1 VADDESRRDLDLL
14 RRLRGMS
21 VQSAAQQLEA
31 FHRLK
36 ERARPAAEA
45 AGWRAP
51 ADDPRAPDAIDLG
64 FDTVRFA
71 LETLECWKRLEG
83 RHFDF
88 LLRGLG
94 AAAEPSRT
102 DPAAASPTPRVLLEV
117 TASDDLPGRARFR
130 VENPSAATDL
140 VLIEVPAL
148 RGASDGGAFGGSVR
162 VWRAD
167 VDIDPDD
174 FAVPAGGLGVF
185 ELVVGKGAAPAGR
198 FVGTGTVRV
207 GGRDA
212 GVLVINARVV

>member
-14 RRLRGMS
+14 RRLRGTS

-36 ERARPAAEA
+36 EQARPAAEA

-71 LETLECWKRLEG
+71 LETLESWKRLEG

-94 AAAEPSRT
+94 AVAEPPRA
-102 DPAAASPTPRVLLEV
+102 DGAAPAPRVLLGV

-148 RGASDGGAFGGSVR
+148 RGASDGVAFAGSVR
-162 VWRAD
+162 IWRAD
-167 VDIDPDD
+167 VDAEQDD
-174 FAVPAGGLGVF
+174 FAVPAGDRATF
-185 ELVVGKGAAPAGR
+185 ELVVSKGAAAAGR

-212 GVLVINARVV
+212 GVLVINARVT